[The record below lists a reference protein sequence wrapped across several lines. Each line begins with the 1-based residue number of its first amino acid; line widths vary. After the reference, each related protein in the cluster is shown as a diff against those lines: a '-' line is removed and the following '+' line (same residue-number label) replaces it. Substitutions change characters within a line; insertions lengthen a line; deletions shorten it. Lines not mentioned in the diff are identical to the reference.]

1 MPREKKP
8 ATVLALVPGRPLRPI
23 ASLNEGAV
31 DRGEVTPT
39 GGVLLSPTLQGSDGP
54 GIPPYDRI
62 PRVRL
67 AAQFPN
73 VAALKHL
80 ALPSLWFFTGPQ
92 SIRAGGDEFSMNPG

>member
-23 ASLNEGAV
+23 ASLHEGAV
-31 DRGEVTPT
+31 DGGEVTPT
-39 GGVLLSPTLQGSDGP
+39 GGVLLSPTLQVSDGP
-54 GIPPYDRI
+54 SIPPYDRL

-80 ALPSLWFFTGPQ
+80 ALPSLSFFSGQ
-92 SIRAGGDEFSMNPG
+92 QDIRARNDEFSMNPG